1 MDENKGVKIGI
12 VIPIYNVA
20 KYLRECLDS
29 VANQSYGNFCAVLV
43 NDGSTDFLE
52 GESTSQSLQ
61 IALEYVAKD
70 SRFVLIDK
78 ENGGQSSARN
88 AGIAWF
94 SNDSS
99 LRGVA
104 NAEAIQKNKSARS
117 ANPCKSFCYFL
128 LSQKVESPLPLN
140 PNLPERQT
148 QNLTLYHNAESTPN
162 PPKIDYI
169 VFLDSDDFWELDL
182 LKKCIDSAR
191 ITHESN
197 TNPDIIWFDWNE
209 IDEVS
214 GKIQGRT
221 TMELFGFTMQT
232 QISATQWLIQ
242 AQKKRVIS
250 FWFSVMGLIRFDYL
264 RRVNLRFLEGV
275 IFEDNLFGV
284 LLFSQC
290 ESIAIV
296 PRKLY
301 NYRIRGGSTTN
312 STKSLPPFVAP
323 LRAHFSA
330 ESEAWD
336 YFCAYS
342 LCEMS
347 LVFANFCANLSDK
360 NRAKR
365 CESIFL
371 PNFLAES
378 CDILAFGSDPLNA
391 KSRFIALLRERGKY
405 SPYLKIIAHI
415 IPKRLKRL
423 RFALFLFYFAPK
435 VAFFRTTRKILKT
448 IRIYRG

>member
-1 MDENKGVKIGI
+1 MDENKGVRIGI

-43 NDGSTDFLE
+43 NDGSTDNSKE
-52 GESTSQSLQ
+52 

-70 SRFVLIDK
+70 SRFVFIDK

-88 AGIAWF
+88 VGIAWF

-99 LRGVA
+99 LRWRIADSHEV
-104 NAEAIQKNKSARS
+104 IQKNQSARS
-117 ANPCKSFCYFL
+117 ANLCKSFCYFL
-128 LSQKVESPLPLN
+128 LLQKVESPLPLN
-140 PNLPERQT
+140 PNLPARQT

-169 VFLDSDDFWELDL
+169 IFLDSDDFWESDL
-182 LKKCIDSAR
+182 LEKCVDSAR

-197 TNPDIIWFDWNE
+197 ANPDIIWFDWNE
-209 IDEVS
+209 IYEVS

-221 TMELFGFTMQT
+221 TMELFGFTAQT
-232 QISATQWLIQ
+232 QISAMQWLIQ

-296 PRKLY
+296 PHKLY

-312 STKSLPPFVAP
+312 NTKSLPPFVAP

-347 LVFANFCANLSDK
+347 LVFADFCVNLSDK

-365 CESIFL
+365 CESAFL

-448 IRIYRG
+448 LRICRG

>member
-1 MDENKGVKIGI
+1 M
-12 VIPIYNVA
+12 
-20 KYLRECLDS
+20 
-29 VANQSYGNFCAVLV
+29 
-43 NDGSTDFLE
+43 LE
-52 GESTSQSLQ
+52 
-61 IALEYVAKD
+61 
-70 SRFVLIDK
+70 
-78 ENGGQSSARN
+78 
-88 AGIAWF
+88 
-94 SNDSS
+94 
-99 LRGVA
+99 
-104 NAEAIQKNKSARS
+104 
-117 ANPCKSFCYFL
+117 
-128 LSQKVESPLPLN
+128 
-140 PNLPERQT
+140 
-148 QNLTLYHNAESTPN
+148 
-162 PPKIDYI
+162 
-169 VFLDSDDFWELDL
+169 
-182 LKKCIDSAR
+182 KCVDSAR

-209 IDEVS
+209 IYEVS
-214 GKIQGRT
+214 GKTQGKT
-221 TMELFGFTMQT
+221 TMELFGFTTQT

-264 RRVNLRFLEGV
+264 RCVNLRFLEGV

-347 LVFANFCANLSDK
+347 LKFVDFCANLGDT

-405 SPYLKIIAHI
+405 SPYLQIIAHI

-448 IRIYRG
+448 LRICRE